1 VPNTIAV
8 FTRSV
13 TQDGLYRLHFD
24 LRVTRV
30 GEYNEETLVPKLVDE
45 LVKAAKSFEDEA
57 DRYVV
62 SVSMELTSDAIML
75 LNIYGRLY
83 KNWPVAGQQPAIFQ
97 SAAATVEPIFKDE
110 VGRVL
115 FQQAALNYIHM
126 VYFGR
131 TTNPMQ

>member
-1 VPNTIAV
+1 MVLETGLALANKRVIV
-8 FTRSV
+8 F

-75 LNIYGRLY
+75 LNIYGRLSLLSGSTFS
-83 KNWPVAGQQPAIFQ
+83 NAV
-97 SAAATVEPIFKDE
+97 
-110 VGRVL
+110 
-115 FQQAALNYIHM
+115 
-126 VYFGR
+126 
-131 TTNPMQ
+131 